1 MKPSPI
7 GLAQLASICLS
18 LLLAAAPLSAATRY
32 APIMPLAAQS
42 LLLDITTA
50 GERLVA
56 VGERGHILYSDD
68 RGDTWQQALVPTTQ
82 MLTSVHFIDPRH
94 GWAAGHDGLILASD
108 DAGEH
113 WRIQRDGL
121 AVQHQSN
128 LELREAAHHRL
139 EQLQQRLARV
149 GEEDTEQ
156 IELELEEARL
166 DLEDADLTLEEAVF
180 TSPFM
185 AVWLQ
190 DADRGWAAGAFG
202 ALVATE
208 DGGQHWVNRA
218 PALDNPDEFHLNAI
232 TGDGTG
238 RVFIAGEGGVMFRSL
253 NGGRSWQTL
262 EPFYEGSWF
271 GAVYNPVNGDLF
283 LFGLRGNLY
292 RSSDF
297 GTSWQ
302 QIEND
307 DNSTMAG
314 GSASAEG
321 HVVLAGGVG
330 TVLFSTDGGGSF
342 RRILLED
349 RLGLSAGVSI
359 GDRLVLVG
367 QGGVEV
373 VEEPGHVR

>member
-1 MKPSPI
+1 V
-7 GLAQLASICLS
+7 AAICLS
-18 LLLAAAPLSAATRY
+18 VLLTALPLTAATRY
-32 APIMPLAAQS
+32 APIMPMAPQS
-42 LLLDITTA
+42 LLLDITIA

-68 RGDTWQQALVPTTQ
+68 RGDSWQQALVPTTQ
-82 MLTSVHFIDPRH
+82 MLTSVHFIDARR
-94 GWAAGHDGLILASD
+94 GWAAGHDGLILVSD

-121 AVQHQSN
+121 ALQHQTN
-128 LELREAAHHRL
+128 LEQREAAHRRL
-139 EQLQQRLARV
+139 ETLQQKLERAGQQER
-149 GEEDTEQ
+149 EQ
-156 IELELEEARL
+156 IELQLEEAAL
-166 DLEDADLTLEEAVF
+166 DLEDADLLLEEDVF

-185 AVWLQ
+185 AVWFQ
-190 DADRGWAAGAFG
+190 DEDRGWAAGAFG
-202 ALVATE
+202 TLVATQ
-208 DGGQHWVNRA
+208 DGGQHWVSRA
-218 PALDNPDEFHLNAI
+218 PELDNPDEFHLNAI

-271 GAVYNPVNGDLF
+271 GAVYNPANGHLL

-297 GTSWQ
+297 GTSWEP
-302 QIEND
+302 IAND
-307 DNSTMAG
+307 SNSTLAG
-314 GSASAEG
+314 GSASDDG
-321 HVVLAGGVG
+321 RIVLAGGVG
-330 TVLFSTDGGGSF
+330 TVLVSNDGGLSF
-342 RRILLED
+342 RRILIED

-367 QGGVEV
+367 QGGVEI
-373 VEEPGHVR
+373 VEDAGRVR